1 MGKLINHGVF
11 VEWQIYDVI
20 TSARQ
25 SRILVLAGIS
35 WITGYLQHTSRDELS
50 CNKEVCR
57 DQSQPNML
65 PEQLY
70 FILICSFSFF
80 FLASVMSATF
90 SSQMSRPPRLL
101 VPERR
106 FQSWFCFNT
115 FREPAR
121 ISTTSRTE
129 CDVIFFASRCNRIE
143 NNKVFI
149 MDSLC

>member
-80 FLASVMSATF
+80 FFFFFSHLWCQQLFPARCPAHLDFLFQKDGFRAGSASTPFGNRPAFQQLPEPNVMSF
-90 SSQMSRPPRLL
+90 SLH
-101 VPERR
+101 
-106 FQSWFCFNT
+106 
-115 FREPAR
+115 PAV
-121 ISTTSRTE
+121 T
-129 CDVIFFASRCNRIE
+129 A
-143 NNKVFI
+143 
-149 MDSLC
+149 